1 MIDKKIELFNC
12 GKELFSEKGF
22 KDTSVSD
29 ITKRAKMAVGT
40 FYNYYISKEKLF
52 MEIFMS
58 ENVKLKQRVIGSL
71 DFNKAPVEIIKELV
85 YINIKGMNENPI
97 LKEWNNRDVYNKIEQ
112 IYRDENGMGQFDFLF
127 DSFAEIIQ
135 KWQDEGKIRRDINVS
150 MIMAF
155 FTAII
160 TVDAH
165 KEEVG
170 IQYFP
175 EIMDYLTDFIMK
187 GIATDRI

>member
-97 LKEWNNRDVYNKIEQ
+97 LKEWNNRDVYSKIEQ

-187 GIATDRI
+187 GIATDSI